1 MVVYNVIRRGGDYLS
16 IGERIKEVRKK
27 SGLTQQKF
35 AERIGLKRN
44 TIGNYEINL
53 IEPSDRTILDIC
65 REFDIREP
73 WLRTGEG
80 EPFVEKSREE
90 NISDF
95 MGSILSGEPDFRRKF
110 ISVLARMTPEEW
122 DMLEKKVL
130 ELAEE
135 IKAGP

>member
-1 MVVYNVIRRGGDYLS
+1 MS

-110 ISVLARMTPEEW
+110 ISVLARMTPEE
-122 DMLEKKVL
+122 
-130 ELAEE
+130 
-135 IKAGP
+135 

>member
-1 MVVYNVIRRGGDYLS
+1 MS

-35 AERIGLKRN
+35 ADRIGLKRN

-65 REFDIREP
+65 REFDVRES

-90 NISDF
+90 NISAF
-95 MGSILSGEPDFRRKF
+95 VGSILSGEPDFRQRF

-122 DMLEKKVL
+122 AILEKKVL

-135 IKAGP
+135 IKKADP